1 MKLLYLAALLQ
12 LPLLGLAAPA
22 VPALTDL
29 DTDLE
34 NQDYQ
39 DYVLR
44 ITEVF
49 EQPNSTI
56 TVTGDLVI
64 LVAVGACSVLPM
76 VIIIEESVVIIM
88 QRRIMK
94 RLIMMRIFEGLV
106 GGSLGMGMGF
116 VGLL

>member
-49 EQPNSTI
+49 EQPSMLT
-56 TVTGDLVI
+56 
-64 LVAVGACSVLPM
+64 
-76 VIIIEESVVIIM
+76 
-88 QRRIMK
+88 
-94 RLIMMRIFEGLV
+94 
-106 GGSLGMGMGF
+106 SL
-116 VGLL
+116 L